1 MAPLKAVSIPRLELM
16 AAIIGVRLAA
26 SIGQTLEIPSN
37 KWVFWSDAMD
47 VLHWIRGR
55 SRTFKP
61 FVSNRVG
68 EIQNI
73 TEPAQWRYVP
83 TGDNPADLVSRGM
96 AVTSLA
102 ISDKWWTGA
111 TFLYLSPNEWPENKI
126 DVMSPGSEIRKQ
138 CLNEREI
145 VGDTTFVTMSNTETD
160 NKLDPTRYSSWTKLT
175 RVCALVMRFVDNCR
189 LPSTLRRHGPIT
201 PDEIMDVESHFI
213 KVAQSECFVNE
224 LKSLRSGKV
233 VKSDSKL
240 LPLNPIIDDDGIL
253 RSDGRLQY
261 AACLPWE
268 ARYPIILP
276 RNHRVTTRIIKDAH
290 EKCHHG
296 GTNHVLSKLSSRY
309 WIQSAREA
317 IRDWER
323 QCMWCRR
330 RKAQPA
336 TQIMA
341 PLPEL
346 RTRLSLRAFSHCAVD
361 FAGPFITK
369 QGRGKARLKRYL
381 CLFTCLTTRAVHL
394 ELAYGLTTDAFLNAF
409 YRMASRRGMPQVM
422 LSDNGTNFV
431 GGHNELSDLV
441 AKLNKSAVQD
451 STANDGVKWQ
461 FNPPLAPHF
470 SGVHEIMIKAAKK
483 AIKSILGEADITDE
497 ELLSAVVGAEGLINS
512 RPLTYQS
519 ANASD
524 IVPLTPNH
532 FLFGQMGGQFAPDSV
547 DSTEFSPRKRWRR
560 VQELVHHFWGC
571 WMREWLPGLHARKK
585 WRTEKRDLQVDDI
598 VLCCIPILPE
608 RGGQLEESYKHS
620 REEMAM

>member
-1 MAPLKAVSIPRLELM
+1 M
-16 AAIIGVRLAA
+16 
-26 SIGQTLEIPSN
+26 
-37 KWVFWSDAMD
+37 
-47 VLHWIRGR
+47 
-55 SRTFKP
+55 
-61 FVSNRVG
+61 
-68 EIQNI
+68 
-73 TEPAQWRYVP
+73 
-83 TGDNPADLVSRGM
+83 
-96 AVTSLA
+96 
-102 ISDKWWTGA
+102 
-111 TFLYLSPNEWPENKI
+111 
-126 DVMSPGSEIRKQ
+126 
-138 CLNEREI
+138 
-145 VGDTTFVTMSNTETD
+145 
-160 NKLDPTRYSSWTKLT
+160 
-175 RVCALVMRFVDNCR
+175 
-189 LPSTLRRHGPIT
+189 
-201 PDEIMDVESHFI
+201 
-213 KVAQSECFVNE
+213 
-224 LKSLRSGKV
+224 
-233 VKSDSKL
+233 
-240 LPLNPIIDDDGIL
+240 
-253 RSDGRLQY
+253 
-261 AACLPWE
+261 
-268 ARYPIILP
+268 
-276 RNHRVTTRIIKDAH
+276 
-290 EKCHHG
+290 CHHG

-317 IRDWER
+317 ICDWER

-369 QGRGKARLKRYL
+369 QGRDKARLKRYL

-483 AIKSILGEADITDE
+483 AIKSILVEADITDE
-497 ELLSAVVGAEGLINS
+497 ELLSAVVGAEGLINY

-532 FLFGQMGGQFAPDSV
+532 FLFGQMGVQFAPDSV
-547 DSTEFSPRKRWRR
+547 DST
-560 VQELVHHFWGC
+560 
-571 WMREWLPGLHARKK
+571 
-585 WRTEKRDLQVDDI
+585 
-598 VLCCIPILPE
+598 
-608 RGGQLEESYKHS
+608 
-620 REEMAM
+620 